1 MLAAAA
7 EAHDALPPL
16 EFEPPAPGSYRLDH
30 IMAAP
35 DGAVLDV
42 QNRRA
47 QLSALTAGRVTL
59 LSFVYTHCSDE
70 MGCPLAYGV
79 MDALR
84 SQLAHDPASS
94 ARVQFISL
102 SFDPRRDTPEVMKL
116 YGGDRAAARQ
126 RPRWYFLTTASP
138 RELKPLLDGFGQD
151 LSFVLDEEGRPTG
164 TLSHVLKVFL
174 IDPKREVREIYST
187 SYLQPRMVLNDIRTL
202 LLEDDGAAH

>member
-7 EAHDALPPL
+7 GAHDVLPPL

-30 IMAAP
+30 IMPAP
-35 DGAVLDV
+35 DGTVLDV
-42 QNRRA
+42 RNRRA
-47 QLSALTAGRVTL
+47 RLSALTAGRITL

-70 MGCPLAYGV
+70 TGCPLAYGV

-84 SQLAHDPASS
+84 GRLVHDPAAA

-102 SFDPRRDTPEVMKL
+102 SFDPQRDTPEAMKL

-126 RPRWYFLTTASP
+126 GPRWHFLTTPSP

-151 LSFVLDEEGRPTG
+151 LSLVLDEEGRPTG
-164 TLSHVLKVFL
+164 NLSHVLKVFL
-174 IDPKREVREIYST
+174 IDPKSEVREIYST
-187 SYLQPRMVLNDIRTL
+187 SYLQPRMVLNDIQTL
-202 LLEDDGAAH
+202 LLEEGSAAH